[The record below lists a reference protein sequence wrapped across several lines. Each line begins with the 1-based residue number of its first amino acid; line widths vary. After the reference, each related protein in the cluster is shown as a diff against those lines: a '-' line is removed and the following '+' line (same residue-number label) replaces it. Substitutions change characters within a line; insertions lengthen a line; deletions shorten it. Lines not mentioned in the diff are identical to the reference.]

1 MKNRIV
7 CLSTQCGDWEA
18 LYVNGT
24 LISERHRLAEGNSK
38 QFWFSMYKK
47 YDFEPKD
54 IEYKELNDVDEDF
67 AMDYGSFHKELSDF
81 NGKY

>member
-18 LYVNGT
+18 LYVNDE
-24 LISERHRLAEGNSK
+24 LIEEGHHLGEGRAK
-38 QFWFSMYKK
+38 EFWFKMYKK
-47 YDFEPKD
+47 YDFEPSE
-54 IEYKELNDVDEDF
+54 IEYKELNDVDEEF
-67 AMDYGSFHKELSDF
+67 AMRYGSFHKNLSNF